1 MSKPVKLRQGK
12 YRVTNWPQYNRS
24 LKSRGDLTIWFTEES
39 IEAWLAGESACKT
52 KGGQFKYSDLAIK
65 TVYVIRQIFNLRL
78 RQCEGLVK
86 SLLKLLSVDLPTPDY
101 TTVSRRIRKLSVDF
115 VTNRPTGNINL
126 ILDSTG
132 IKVVGEKEWINYK
145 YNIQKQRKIWRK
157 LHIGVTDDGNIIVGE
172 INTLHDS
179 DVATVPAL
187 LSQVQNSVDQVVGDG
202 AYHKE
207 RVTNDL
213 KKFEFTKNA
222 KFVGPPGKGI
232 KAYGNRLKVEETFSR
247 YKRIIGNK
255 FKAQNILGQINE
267 AKISLF
273 ILNTM
278 KDLGMPQTVR
288 IA

>member
-1 MSKPVKLRQGK
+1 M
-12 YRVTNWPQYNRS
+12 
-24 LKSRGDLTIWFTEES
+24 KSI
-39 IEAWLAGESACKT
+39 
-52 KGGQFKYSDLAIK
+52 
-65 TVYVIRQIFNLRL
+65 
-78 RQCEGLVK
+78 
-86 SLLKLLSVDLPTPDY
+86 LKLLSVDLPTPDY
-101 TTVSRRIRKLSVDF
+101 TNVSRRIRKLSVEF

-157 LHIGVTDDGNIIVGE
+157 LHIGVTDDGNVVVGE
-172 INTLHDS
+172 VNMLRDS
-179 DVATVPAL
+179 DIATVPAL
-187 LSQVQNSVDQVVGDG
+187 LSQVQNPVDQVVGDG
-202 AYHKE
+202 AYHRK
-207 RVTNDL
+207 RITNDL

-278 KDLGMPQTVR
+278 KDLGMTR
-288 IA
+288 IVTIA

>member
-1 MSKPVKLRQGK
+1 M
-12 YRVTNWPQYNRS
+12 
-24 LKSRGDLTIWFTEES
+24 
-39 IEAWLAGESACKT
+39 
-52 KGGQFKYSDLAIK
+52 
-65 TVYVIRQIFNLRL
+65 
-78 RQCEGLVK
+78 K

-101 TTVSRRIRKLSVDF
+101 TTVSRRIRKLSVEF

-207 RVTNDL
+207 LCCTD
-213 KKFEFTKNA
+213 KKAWLVNFECGIQ
-222 KFVGPPGKGI
+222 VGKG
-232 KAYGNRLKVEETFSR
+232 
-247 YKRIIGNK
+247 
-255 FKAQNILGQINE
+255 
-267 AKISLF
+267 
-273 ILNTM
+273 
-278 KDLGMPQTVR
+278 
-288 IA
+288 